1 VAKRASEQSIT
12 GEQAAAFRLARH
24 HLAGD
29 HSPEG
34 AARRG
39 ASASAGPASCSASA
53 LAERVV
59 DVVRD
64 TAGIQAQVMSSAEM
78 AIWTRRRST
87 TREEIHAALWERRE
101 VVKTSAMRL
110 TLHLIPARDLPI
122 YIAAMRPSSMAT
134 LQRWHARIGAKP
146 DHVRA
151 MIDSVVEAL
160 ADGPRT
166 QQELIARAKRQAG
179 KGVRAW
185 LDHAWSAVRP
195 AVIEGAIVYGPPRGA
210 EATFVRAD
218 TWLGGQPAVDVSQ
231 ARAELLRRFLS
242 AFGPATAQDF
252 SKWSGI
258 RTSDAKHV
266 LEGLRAELVQVSVDG
281 APGWI
286 RRADLKALASGG
298 LDGSAV
304 RLLGAFDSFLLAHAT
319 KAHLVDARFYK
330 RVYRAQGWISPVVLR
345 GGTIVGVWFPKSVGK
360 TTTLRVE
367 LFARDTPA
375 TRRAIEREAEEMST
389 FLGLTCSARFR

>member
-1 VAKRASEQSIT
+1 
-12 GEQAAAFRLARH
+12 
-24 HLAGD
+24 
-29 HSPEG
+29 
-34 AARRG
+34 
-39 ASASAGPASCSASA
+39 
-53 LAERVV
+53 
-59 DVVRD
+59 VRD
-64 TAGIQAQVMSSAEM
+64 TAGIQAQVMSSAEL
-78 AIWTRRRST
+78 AIWTRRRAT
-87 TREEIHAALWERRE
+87 TRAEIQAALWERRE
-101 VVKTSAMRL
+101 LVKTSAMRL
-110 TLHLIPARDLPI
+110 TLHLVAARDLPV
-122 YIAAMRPSSMAT
+122 YIAAMRPSSIAT
-134 LQRWHARIGAKP
+134 LQRWNARIGAKP
-146 DHVRA
+146 DQVRA

-166 QQELIARAKRQAG
+166 QQELIARAKEHAG

-218 TWLGGQPAVDVSQ
+218 TWLGSQPTIALPE

-242 AFGPATAQDF
+242 AFGPATAHDF

-258 RTSDAKHV
+258 KTSEAKHL

-286 RRADLKALASGG
+286 RQADLKALMRSE

-330 RVYRAQGWISPVVLR
+330 RVYRPQGWISPVVLR
-345 GGTIVGVWFPKSVGK
+345 GGTIIGVWFPTSVGK
-360 TTTLRVE
+360 KTMMTVE
-367 LFARDTPA
+367 LFGRATPA
-375 TRRAIEREAEEMST
+375 MRRAIEREAEQMSA
-389 FLGLTCSARFR
+389 FLGATCSARFG